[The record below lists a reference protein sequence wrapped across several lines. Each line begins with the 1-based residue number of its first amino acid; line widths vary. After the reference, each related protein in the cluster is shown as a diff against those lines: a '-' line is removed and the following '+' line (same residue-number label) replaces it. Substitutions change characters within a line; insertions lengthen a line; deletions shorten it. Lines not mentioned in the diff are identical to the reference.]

1 MSLFGKSA
9 DFWGGLVQV
18 SFSPLLPARGRIN
31 LGMCGGKLSVGLFSV
46 FLGDKTKHDEPVLS
60 REQGCGGHRQGR
72 EPGGTQAHGVLPA
85 LLPSVWGF
93 AEMLLVPEIRE
104 KSL

>member
-1 MSLFGKSA
+1 M
-9 DFWGGLVQV
+9 
-18 SFSPLLPARGRIN
+18 
-31 LGMCGGKLSVGLFSV
+31 
-46 FLGDKTKHDEPVLS
+46 
-60 REQGCGGHRQGR
+60 GGHRQGR
-72 EPGGTQAHGVLPA
+72 EPGGTQARGVLPV